1 MDFLRQ
7 LFGSGD
13 FRPHGYCY
21 LWNSGLVWL
30 HLISDLLIALAYF
43 TIPVTLLWFVRKRRD
58 LPFSWMFVMFGVF
71 IVTCGITHVMEIWNL
86 WHANYWLAG
95 VIKAVTAA
103 ASVGTAILLVQLVP
117 KALEVPS
124 LGQWVHA
131 NAALQKEIHERR
143 ELELDLRI
151 SESNYREQAEL
162 LDLTHDAISVRSMD
176 NKIHYWNRAAE
187 RLYGWTKEEARGKTT
202 NALFQTRFPK
212 PLAEID
218 AELHENGSWEGELIH
233 TRQDG
238 SIIIVSSRWAL
249 RTDTNGRPLSIL
261 ESNRDVTQR
270 NREEEKFRNLL
281 ESAPDAMVIVDR
293 AGEIQLVNAQT
304 EKLFRYSRDE
314 LIGKKVEILVPQR
327 FLAGHA
333 AHRDDYSH
341 SPRPRE
347 MGAGLELY
355 GRRKDGTE
363 FPVEIS
369 LSPLETGQGTL
380 ISSAIRDITERKR
393 AESMFRG
400 LLESAPDAMVIVNQ
414 EGRIVLANAQTE
426 KLFGHPRKEILGQP
440 VEILVPE
447 RFRGKHPGHRGNFFA
462 APRPRSMGAEL
473 ELYGL
478 RKDGTEFPVEI
489 SLSPLET
496 PEGTLVSSAIRDIT
510 ERKHAE
516 TKFRNLLESA
526 PDAFVIV
533 NRAGLI
539 QLVNAQTEKIFG
551 YSRDEIVGQPV
562 EMLLPQRFREAHG
575 SHRADYSQSPHARE
589 MGASLALYGRR
600 KNGEE
605 FPVEVSLSPLESG
618 QGTLISS
625 AIRDVTDRKRAEEAL
640 RETESRLSLALD
652 SVQIGAWDW
661 DLTTDKSAR
670 SLRHDEIFGYTS
682 LLPDWGKR
690 IFLTHVLPEDRDLA
704 NSCLAASLQTGQL
717 SMECRVVWADG
728 SIHWISVQGSVYRSE
743 KGVPTRMRGVI
754 ADITDRRRAEEAL
767 ARNRSEL
774 AASNA
779 RLATLNKE
787 LEAFSYSVSHDLRAP
802 LRHIDG
808 FARIL
813 KEEHSSELSSDALRH
828 LDRVIQA
835 AVHMGHLVDD
845 LLNLARIGRKEVAR
859 KNVKLDAVVREA
871 MMDLPDT
878 TGREIEWRIEP
889 LHEASCDPGLLKL
902 VFVNLLSN
910 AVKFTRTRPTAVI
923 EIGSRQADGITHIFV
938 RDNGVGFDQ
947 KYADKLFGVFQR
959 LHSQEEFEGTG
970 IGLATVQR
978 IIRRHGGEIWAESQ
992 LDHGTTFYFTLSA
1005 PLRPQSKKNS
1015 TEVKF
1020 NGVPRC

>member
-7 LFGSGD
+7 LFSSGD

-30 HLISDLLIALAYF
+30 HLISDSLIALAYF

-58 LPFSWMFVMFGVF
+58 LPFSWMFVLFGVF
-71 IVTCGITHVMEIWNL
+71 IVTCGTTHVMEIWNL
-86 WHANYWLAG
+86 WYANYWLAG

-103 ASVGTAILLVQLVP
+103 ASVGTAILLVPLVP
-117 KALEVPS
+117 KALELPS
-124 LGQWVHA
+124 LSQWLHA

-202 NALFQTRFPK
+202 HALFQTRFSK

-233 TRQDG
+233 TRRDG
-238 SIIIVSSRWAL
+238 SVIVVSSRWAL

-270 NREEEKFRNLL
+270 KREEEKFRNLL
-281 ESAPDAMVIVDR
+281 ESAPDAFVIVNR
-293 AGEIQLVNAQT
+293 TGQIQLVNAQT
-304 EKLFRYSRDE
+304 EKLFGYSRSE
-314 LIGKKVEILVPQR
+314 LIGQPVEMLLPQR
-327 FLAGHA
+327 FRE
-333 AHRDDYSH
+333 AHGSH
-341 SPRPRE
+341 RTQYIQSPRTRE

-369 LSPLETGQGTL
+369 LSPLETGEGTL

-393 AESMFRG
+393 AESMFRD

-426 KLFGHPRKEILGQP
+426 KLFGHPRREILGQP
-440 VEILVPE
+440 VEVLIPE

-462 APRPRSMGAEL
+462 SSRPRSMGAGL

-496 PEGTLVSSAIRDIT
+496 PEGTLVSSAIRDTT
-510 ERKHAE
+510 ERKRAE
-516 TKFRNLLESA
+516 SMFRDLLESA
-526 PDAFVIV
+526 PDAMVIV
-533 NRAGLI
+533 NLEGRV

-551 YSRDEIVGQPV
+551 YSREEMIGQPV

-575 SHRADYSQSPHARE
+575 SHRADYAQSPHARS
-589 MGASLALYGRR
+589 MGASLALSGRR
-600 KNGEE
+600 RDGTE
-605 FPVEVSLSPLESG
+605 FPVEISLSPLETG
-618 QGTLISS
+618 EGTLISS
-625 AIRDVTDRKRAEEAL
+625 AIRDITERKRAEETL
-640 RETESRLSLALD
+640 REAESKLSLALD

-661 DLTTDKSAR
+661 DLTADQAVR
-670 SLRHDEIFGYTS
+670 SLRHDEIFGYSS
-682 LLPDWGKR
+682 LLPEWGKK
-690 IFLTHVLPEDRDLA
+690 IFLTHVLPEDHDLA
-704 NSCLAASLQTGQL
+704 NSCLAASLQTGQIT
-717 SMECRVVWADG
+717 MECRVVWPDQ
-728 SIHWISVQGSVYRSE
+728 SIHWISVQGRAYRVE
-743 KGVPTRMRGVI
+743 NGVPTRMRGVI
-754 ADITDRRRAEEAL
+754 ADITDRKRAEESL
-767 ARNRSEL
+767 VRSRSEL
-774 AASNA
+774 ASSNTE
-779 RLATLNKE
+779 LAALNKE

-813 KEEHSSELSSDALRH
+813 KEEHGPELSKNAIRH

-845 LLNLARIGRKEVAR
+845 LLNLARIGRREFTR
-859 KNVKLDAVVREA
+859 RIVKLDALVREA
-871 MMDLPDT
+871 MTDLPDSS
-878 TGREIEWRIEP
+878 GREIEWRIEP
-889 LHEASCDPGLLKL
+889 LPQASCDPGLLKL
-902 VFVNLLSN
+902 VLVNLLSN
-910 AVKFTRTRPTAVI
+910 AIKFTRTRPTAVI
-923 EIGSRQADGITHIFV
+923 EVGSREANGVLHFFV

-978 IIRRHGGEIWAESQ
+978 IIHRHGGEIWAESQ
-992 LDHGTTFYFTLSA
+992 LDRGTTFYFTLA
-1005 PLRPQSKKNS
+1005 PPLPASLEKNS
-1015 TEVKF
+1015 SEVKLDH
-1020 NGVPRC
+1020 VPSS